1 MGFSVA
7 IAFLHV
13 TILLSDTNKNIR
25 MRKVEVFV
33 LKILKKIHILM
44 DQKQKSAMVRLF
56 VMMMIS
62 AGLETGAV
70 MMVMAVVQLILDPV
84 ALEQGETYQK
94 ISSVFHLQNTIQFS
108 VFAIVF
114 LILLYIAKNSFQFFF
129 QRSLYRFIYSNQFKT
144 ASSLMKN
151 FVRRE
156 YEYYLNAETSVIQR
170 SITAD
175 VSNMY
180 ALIMAVLQIASEVIV
195 AVFLVFALAM
205 QDPVMTVVIAVL
217 LVLTLVVIKKI
228 VKPIMNRTGKENQDY
243 GASMFAWISQTV
255 QGIKEIKVAGR
266 EQYFIKEYCKV
277 GEGYVKAMERFSLF
291 NNSPKL
297 LIETV
302 CMAGLLGYIMVLIV
316 AGANVSSMVSLFA
329 AFGIAAMRLLP
340 AASRINN
347 QITSMAF
354 NEPFFFNVSDNLVE
368 ETDEEHTDISYA
380 VVAKEKL
387 PVTSAVKLSNITYHY
402 HNSDKLIFD
411 HATVSFP
418 IGKSIGVVG
427 ASGAGK
433 TTIIDILLGLLKL
446 QEGKVLAD
454 DVDIQEHYREW
465 LANVGYIPQMIF
477 LLDADIRKNVAFG
490 IPEEEIDEE
499 KLWHALREAQLDT
512 FVKALPDGVNTGIGE
527 RGIRLSGGQRQRI
540 GIARA
545 LYNDPEVLILDEATS
560 ALDNDT
566 EAAIMESINRL
577 HGKKTLVIIAHRLQ
591 TIEKCDMVF
600 RVEEG
605 RIVKER

>member
-1 MGFSVA
+1 MV
-7 IAFLHV
+7 
-13 TILLSDTNKNIR
+13 
-25 MRKVEVFV
+25 
-33 LKILKKIHILM
+33 KILKKINILM
-44 DQKQKSAMVRLF
+44 DKKQKRSMFGLLCMMV
-56 VMMMIS
+56 IS
-62 AGLETGAV
+62 GALETV
-70 MMVMAVVQLILDPV
+70 TVLMVMNVVQLIVDP
-84 ALEQGETYQK
+84 ATLEQGDTYK
-94 ISSVFHLQNTIQFS
+94 MICEILNLSGTVQFS
-108 VFAIVF
+108 VLAILF
-114 LILLYIAKNSFQFFF
+114 LIFLYVGKSIFQFIF
-129 QRSLYRFIYSNQFKT
+129 QRSLYRFVYSNQFKT
-144 ASSLMKN
+144 ASNLMKN
-151 FVRRE
+151 FVKRD

-180 ALIMAVLQIASEVIV
+180 ALIQSVLQIASEVIV
-195 AVFLVFALAM
+195 AVFLVIALAM
-205 QDPVMTVVIAVL
+205 KDPVMTVIIGVL
-217 LVLTLVVIKKI
+217 LVVTLIVIKSI
-228 VKPIMNRTGKENQDY
+228 IKPIMNRTGKENQDY
-243 GASMFAWISQTV
+243 GASMFSWIAQTI
-255 QGIKEIKVAGR
+255 QGIKDIKVAGK
-266 EQYFIKEYCKV
+266 EQYFINEYCKV

-291 NNSPKL
+291 NNTPKL

-302 CMAGLLGYIMVLIV
+302 CMAGLLGYILVLIV
-316 AGANVSSMVSLFA
+316 TGSNVSGMISLFA

-347 QITSMAF
+347 QMTSMAF

-368 ETDEEHTDISYA
+368 ETNEENTDISYA

-387 PVTSAVKLSNITYHY
+387 PVTKAVNLEDITYHY
-402 HNSDKLIFD
+402 PNSDKLIFN
-411 HATVSFP
+411 HASVSFP

-446 QEGKVLAD
+446 ETGKVMAD
-454 DVDIQEHYREW
+454 DADIQEHYREW

-490 IPEEEIDEE
+490 VPEEEIDEE
-499 KLWHALREAQLDT
+499 RLWYALKEAQLDE
-512 FVKALPDGVNTGIGE
+512 FVKTLPEGVNTGIGE

-566 EAAIMESINRL
+566 EAAIMDSINRL
-577 HGKKTLVIIAHRLQ
+577 HGKKTLIIIAHRLQ

-600 RVEEG
+600 RVEDG
-605 RIVKER
+605 AIIKER

>member
-1 MGFSVA
+1 M
-7 IAFLHV
+7 
-13 TILLSDTNKNIR
+13 
-25 MRKVEVFV
+25 
-33 LKILKKIHILM
+33 LKILKKINILM
-44 DQKQKSAMVRLF
+44 DKKQKRAMGKLLLSMV
-56 VMMMIS
+56 IS

-84 ALEQGETYQK
+84 TLEQGKVYQW
-94 ISSVFHLQNTIQFS
+94 ICDLLHLQDTVQFS
-108 VFAIVF
+108 VLAILF
-114 LILLYIAKNSFQFFF
+114 LIALYIAKNSFQFVL
-129 QRSLYRFIYSNQFKT
+129 QRSLYRFVYSNQFQT
-144 ASSLMKN
+144 ASNLMKN
-151 FVRRE
+151 FVRRD
-156 YEYYLNAETSVIQR
+156 YEYYLNAETSIIQR

-180 ALIMAVLQIASEVIV
+180 ALIMAVLQIASEAIV
-195 AVFLVFALAM
+195 AVFLVAALAI
-205 QDPVMTVVIAVL
+205 QDPIMTIVISVL
-217 LVLTLVVIKKI
+217 LLVTLAVIKNI
-228 VKPIMNRTGKENQDY
+228 IKPIMNRTGKENQDY
-243 GASMFAWISQTV
+243 GASMFAWIAQTI

-266 EQYFIKEYCKV
+266 EQYFIGEYCKV

-291 NNSPKL
+291 NNTPKL

-302 CMAGLLGYIMVLIV
+302 SIAGLLGYIMVLIV
-316 AGANVSSMVSLFA
+316 AGADVSGMVSLFA

-347 QITSMAF
+347 QMTSMAF

-368 ETDEEHTDISYA
+368 ETNAENTDISYA
-380 VVAKEKL
+380 VAAKEKL
-387 PVTSAVKLSNITYHY
+387 PVTKEVRLADITYHY
-402 HNSDKLIFD
+402 PNSDKLIFN
-411 HATVSFP
+411 HASVSFP
-418 IGKSIGVVG
+418 IGKSIGIVG
-427 ASGAGK
+427 TSGAGK

-446 QEGKVLAD
+446 QGGKVLAD
-454 DVDIQEHYREW
+454 DVDIQTHYREW

-490 IPEEEIDEE
+490 IPEEEIDDQR
-499 KLWHALREAQLDT
+499 LWYALREAQLDE
-512 FVKALPDGVNTGIGE
+512 FVKTLPEGIATGIGE

-566 EAAIMESINRL
+566 EAAIMDSINRL

-600 RVEEG
+600 RVEDG
-605 RIVKER
+605 GIYRER

>member
-1 MGFSVA
+1 
-7 IAFLHV
+7 
-13 TILLSDTNKNIR
+13 
-25 MRKVEVFV
+25 MRV
-33 LKILKKIHILM
+33 LKILKKINILM
-44 DQKQKSAMVRLF
+44 DHKQKGAMARLF
-56 VMMMIS
+56 VMMVVS

-84 ALEQGETYQK
+84 ALEQGEKYQL
-94 ISSVFHLQNTIQFS
+94 ICRIFHLQSTVQFS
-108 VFAIVF
+108 VLAILF
-114 LILLYIAKNSFQFFF
+114 LIVLYVAKNAFQFLL
-129 QRSLYRFIYSNQFKT
+129 QRNLYCFVYSNQFKT

-180 ALIMAVLQIASEVIV
+180 ALIMSVLQIASEVIV
-195 AVFLVFALAM
+195 AVFLVGALFV

-217 LVLTLVVIKKI
+217 LVVTLVVIKNI
-228 VKPIMNRTGKENQDY
+228 IKPVMNRTGKENQDF

-266 EQYFIKEYCKV
+266 EQYFIGEYCKV

-291 NNSPKL
+291 NNTPKL

-302 CMAGLLGYIMVLIV
+302 CMAGLLGYILVLIV
-316 AGANVSSMVSLFA
+316 SGANVSDMVSLFA

-347 QITSMAF
+347 QLTSMAF

-387 PVTSAVKLSNITYHY
+387 PVTREVKLSDITYHY
-402 HNSDKLIFD
+402 PNADKLIFD

-418 IGKSIGVVG
+418 IGKSIGIVG
-427 ASGAGK
+427 TSGAGK

-446 QEGKVLAD
+446 QGGSVLAD
-454 DVDIQEHYREW
+454 DVNIQEHYREW

-490 IPEEEIDEE
+490 VPEDEIDDE
-499 KLWHALREAQLDT
+499 KLWYALQEAQLDA
-512 FVKALPDGVNTGIGE
+512 FVKTLPEGVNTGIGE

-545 LYNDPEVLILDEATS
+545 LYNDPELLILDEATS

-600 RVEEG
+600 RVENG
-605 RIVKER
+605 KIERDR

>member
-1 MGFSVA
+1 MQSDSWVNRYG
-7 IAFLHV
+7 IWH
-13 TILLSDTNKNIR
+13 ILIR
-25 MRKVEVFV
+25 EDDKDKKM
-33 LKILKKIHILM
+33 LKIIKKINILM
-44 DQKQKSAMVRLF
+44 DKKQKGAMARLF
-56 VMMMIS
+56 LMMIVS

-84 ALEQGETYQK
+84 ALEQGETYQR
-94 ISSVFHLQNTIQFS
+94 ISSLLNLQDTVQFS
-108 VFAIVF
+108 VAAILF
-114 LILLYIAKNSFQFFF
+114 LIVLYIAKNSFQFIF
-129 QRSLYRFIYSNQFKT
+129 QRSLYRFVYSNQFKT

-156 YEYYLNAETSVIQR
+156 YEYYLDAETAVIQR

-180 ALIMAVLQIASEVIV
+180 ALIMAVLQIASEMIV
-195 AVFLVFALAM
+195 ALFLVIALAM
-205 QDPVMTVVIAVL
+205 QDPFMTVIIAVL
-217 LVLTLVVIKKI
+217 LVATLVVIKKI
-228 VKPIMNRTGKENQDY
+228 VKPIMNRTGKENQDF

-266 EQYFIKEYCKV
+266 EQYFIGEYCKV
-277 GEGYVKAMERFSLF
+277 GEGYVRAMERFSLF
-291 NNSPKL
+291 NNTPKL

-302 CMAGLLGYIMVLIV
+302 CMAGLLGYIMALIV
-316 AGANVSSMVSLFA
+316 LGADVSAMVSLFA

-368 ETDEEHTDISYA
+368 ETDEAHTDISYA

-387 PVTSAVKLSNITYHY
+387 PVTQEVRLSDITYHY
-402 HNSDKLIFD
+402 PNSDKLIFD

-446 QEGKVLAD
+446 QGGKVLAD
-454 DVDIQEHYREW
+454 EVDIQEHYREW

-499 KLWHALREAQLDT
+499 KLWHALKEAQLDA
-512 FVKALPDGVNTGIGE
+512 FVKTLPDGVHTGIGE

-545 LYNDPEVLILDEATS
+545 LYHDPEVLILDEATS

-600 RVEEG
+600 RVENG
-605 RIVKER
+605 KIVKER

>member
-1 MGFSVA
+1 M
-7 IAFLHV
+7 
-13 TILLSDTNKNIR
+13 
-25 MRKVEVFV
+25 
-33 LKILKKIHILM
+33 LKILKKINILM
-44 DQKQKSAMVRLF
+44 DKKQKQSMAKLLVIMIFAAM
-56 VMMMIS
+56 
-62 AGLETGAV
+62 LETCAV
-70 MMVMAVVQLILDPV
+70 MMVMTVVELITNPEELVQGDKYTMV
-84 ALEQGETYQK
+84 CDILNLE
-94 ISSVFHLQNTIQFS
+94 SVVEFS
-108 VFAIVF
+108 VLAILF
-114 LILLYIAKNSFQFFF
+114 CIILYIAKNGFQFIL
-129 QRSLYRFIYSNQFKT
+129 QRSMYRFIYRNQFKT

-151 FVRRE
+151 FVSRN
-156 YEYYLNAETSVIQR
+156 YEYYLDAETSVIQR

-180 ALIMAVLQIASEVIV
+180 ALIMSVLQIISEVIV
-195 AVFLVFALAM
+195 ALFLVGALAM
-205 QDPVMTVVIAVL
+205 QDIVMTVIIAVL
-217 LVLTLVVIKKI
+217 LVVTLGVIKNI
-228 VKPIMNRTGKENQDY
+228 IKPIMNRTGKENQDY
-243 GASMFAWISQTV
+243 GASMFSWIAQTI

-266 EQYFIKEYCKV
+266 EQYFIGEYCKV

-291 NNSPKL
+291 NNTPKL

-302 CMAGLLGYIMVLIV
+302 CIAGLLGYIMVLIV
-316 AGANVSSMVSLFA
+316 SGTDVSGMVSLFA

-347 QITSMAF
+347 QMTSMAF

-368 ETDEEHTDISYA
+368 ETDDEHTDISYA

-387 PVTSAVKLSNITYHY
+387 PVTKAVTFENITYHY
-402 HNSDKLIFD
+402 PNSDRLIFD
-411 HATVSFP
+411 HANVSFP
-418 IGKSIGVVG
+418 IGKSIGIVG
-427 ASGAGK
+427 TSGAGK
-433 TTIIDILLGLLKL
+433 TTIIDILLGLLDL
-446 QEGKVLAD
+446 QEGKVKAD
-454 DVDIQEHYREW
+454 DVDIKEHYREW

-490 IPEEEIDEE
+490 VPEDEIDDER
-499 KLWHALREAQLDT
+499 LWHALKEAQLDE
-512 FVKALPDGVNTGIGE
+512 FVKTLPEGVNTGIGE

-600 RVEEG
+600 RVEDG
-605 RIVKER
+605 AIKKVR

>member
-1 MGFSVA
+1 M
-7 IAFLHV
+7 
-13 TILLSDTNKNIR
+13 
-25 MRKVEVFV
+25 
-33 LKILKKIHILM
+33 LKIIKKINILM
-44 DQKQKSAMVRLF
+44 DKKQKGAMARLF
-56 VMMMIS
+56 LMMIVS

-84 ALEQGETYQK
+84 ALEQGETYQR
-94 ISSVFHLQNTIQFS
+94 ISSLLNLQDTVQFS
-108 VFAIVF
+108 VFAILF
-114 LILLYIAKNSFQFFF
+114 LIVLYIAKNSFQFIF
-129 QRSLYRFIYSNQFKT
+129 QRSLYRFVYSNQFKT

-156 YEYYLNAETSVIQR
+156 YEYYLDAETAVIQR

-180 ALIMAVLQIASEVIV
+180 ALIMAVLQIASEMIV
-195 AVFLVFALAM
+195 ALFLVIALAM
-205 QDPVMTVVIAVL
+205 QDPFMTVIIAVL
-217 LVLTLVVIKKI
+217 LVVTLVVIKKI
-228 VKPIMNRTGKENQDY
+228 VKPIMNRTGKENQDF

-266 EQYFIKEYCKV
+266 EQYFIGEYCKV
-277 GEGYVKAMERFSLF
+277 GEGYVRAMERFSLF
-291 NNSPKL
+291 NNTPKL

-302 CMAGLLGYIMVLIV
+302 CMAGLLGYIMALIV
-316 AGANVSSMVSLFA
+316 LGADVSAMVSLFA

-368 ETDEEHTDISYA
+368 ETDEAHTDISYA

-387 PVTSAVKLSNITYHY
+387 PVTQEVRLSDITYHY
-402 HNSDKLIFD
+402 PNSDKLIFD

-446 QEGKVLAD
+446 QGGKVLAD
-454 DVDIQEHYREW
+454 EVDIQEHYREW

-499 KLWHALREAQLDT
+499 KLWHALKEAQLDA
-512 FVKALPDGVNTGIGE
+512 FVKTLPDGVHTGIGE

-545 LYNDPEVLILDEATS
+545 LYHDPEVLILDEATS

-600 RVEEG
+600 RVENG
-605 RIVKER
+605 KIVKER

>member
-1 MGFSVA
+1 M
-7 IAFLHV
+7 
-13 TILLSDTNKNIR
+13 
-25 MRKVEVFV
+25 
-33 LKILKKIHILM
+33 LKILKKINILM
-44 DQKQKSAMVRLF
+44 DKKQKRAMGKLLLLMV
-56 VMMMIS
+56 IS

-84 ALEQGETYQK
+84 TLEQGKVYQW
-94 ISSVFHLQNTIQFS
+94 ICDLLHLRDTVQFS
-108 VFAIVF
+108 VLAILF
-114 LILLYIAKNSFQFFF
+114 LIALYIAKNSFQFVL
-129 QRSLYRFIYSNQFKT
+129 QRSLYRFVYSNQFQT
-144 ASSLMKN
+144 ASNLMKN
-151 FVRRE
+151 FMRRD
-156 YEYYLNAETSVIQR
+156 YEYYLNAETSIIQR

-180 ALIMAVLQIASEVIV
+180 ALIMAVLQIASEAIV
-195 AVFLVFALAM
+195 AVFLVAALAI
-205 QDPVMTVVIAVL
+205 QDPIMTIVISVL
-217 LVLTLVVIKKI
+217 LLVTLAVIKNI
-228 VKPIMNRTGKENQDY
+228 IKPIMNRTGKENQDY
-243 GASMFAWISQTV
+243 GASMFAWIAQTI

-266 EQYFIKEYCKV
+266 EQYFIGEYCKV

-291 NNSPKL
+291 NNTPKL

-302 CMAGLLGYIMVLIV
+302 SIAGLLGYIMVLIV
-316 AGANVSSMVSLFA
+316 AGADVSGMVSLFA

-347 QITSMAF
+347 QMTSMAF

-368 ETDEEHTDISYA
+368 ETNAENTDISYA
-380 VVAKEKL
+380 VAAKEKL
-387 PVTSAVKLSNITYHY
+387 PVTKEVRLADITYHY
-402 HNSDKLIFD
+402 PNSDKLIFN
-411 HATVSFP
+411 HASVSFP
-418 IGKSIGVVG
+418 IGKSIGIVG
-427 ASGAGK
+427 TSGAGK

-446 QEGKVLAD
+446 QGGKVLAD
-454 DVDIQEHYREW
+454 DVDIQTHYREW

-490 IPEEEIDEE
+490 IPEEEIDDQR
-499 KLWHALREAQLDT
+499 LWYALREAQLDE
-512 FVKALPDGVNTGIGE
+512 FVKTLPEGIATGIGE

-566 EAAIMESINRL
+566 EAAIMDSINRL

-600 RVEEG
+600 RVEDG
-605 RIVKER
+605 GIYRER

>member
-1 MGFSVA
+1 M
-7 IAFLHV
+7 
-13 TILLSDTNKNIR
+13 
-25 MRKVEVFV
+25 
-33 LKILKKIHILM
+33 LKILKKINILM
-44 DQKQKSAMVRLF
+44 DKKQKGAMARLL
-56 VMMMIS
+56 VMMIIS

-70 MMVMAVVQLILDPV
+70 MMVMAVVQLIVDPV
-84 ALEQGETYQK
+84 TLEQGDTYQK
-94 ISSVFHLQNTIQFS
+94 ISDILHLENTVQFS
-108 VFAIVF
+108 VLAILF
-114 LILLYIAKNSFQFFF
+114 LIGLYIAKNSFQFFL
-129 QRSLYRFIYSNQFKT
+129 QRNLYRFVYTNQFKT
-144 ASSLMKN
+144 ASNLMKN
-151 FVRRE
+151 FVSRD

-180 ALIMAVLQIASEVIV
+180 ALIMSVLQIASETIV
-195 AVFLVFALAM
+195 ALFLVIALAIE
-205 QDPVMTVVIAVL
+205 DPVMTVVIAVL
-217 LVLTLVVIKKI
+217 LLVTLIVIKNI
-228 VKPIMNRTGKENQDY
+228 IKPIMNRTGKDNQDY

-266 EQYFIKEYCKV
+266 EQYFIGEYCKV

-291 NNSPKL
+291 NNTPKL

-302 CMAGLLGYIMVLIV
+302 CIAGLLGYIMVLV
-316 AGANVSSMVSLFA
+316 LMGADVSGMVSLFA

-347 QITSMAF
+347 QMTSMAF

-368 ETDEEHTDISYA
+368 ETDEEHTDLSYA

-387 PVTSAVKLSNITYHY
+387 PVTREVKLSGITYHY
-402 HNSDKLIFD
+402 PNSDQLIFD

-418 IGKSIGVVG
+418 IGKSIGIVG
-427 ASGAGK
+427 TSGAGK

-446 QEGKVLAD
+446 QDGKVLAD
-454 DVDIQEHYREW
+454 DVDIQKHYREW

-490 IPEEEIDEE
+490 VPEEEIDDK
-499 KLWHALREAQLDT
+499 KLWYALKEAQLDE
-512 FVKALPDGVNTGIGE
+512 FVKTLPEGINTGIGE

-545 LYNDPEVLILDEATS
+545 LYYDPEVLILDEATS

-566 EAAIMESINRL
+566 EAAIMDSINRL
-577 HGKKTLVIIAHRLQ
+577 HGRKTLIIIAHRLQ
-591 TIEKCDMVF
+591 TIEKCELVY
-600 RVEEG
+600 RVEDG
-605 RIVKER
+605 QLVRERG

>member
-1 MGFSVA
+1 M
-7 IAFLHV
+7 
-13 TILLSDTNKNIR
+13 
-25 MRKVEVFV
+25 
-33 LKILKKIHILM
+33 LKILKKINILM
-44 DQKQKSAMVRLF
+44 DKKQKRAMGKLLLLMV
-56 VMMMIS
+56 IS

-84 ALEQGETYQK
+84 TLEQGKVYQW
-94 ISSVFHLQNTIQFS
+94 ICDLLHLQDTVQFS
-108 VFAIVF
+108 VLAILF
-114 LILLYIAKNSFQFFF
+114 LIALYIAKNSFQFVL
-129 QRSLYRFIYSNQFKT
+129 QRSLYRFVYSNQFQT
-144 ASSLMKN
+144 ASNLMKN
-151 FVRRE
+151 FVRRD
-156 YEYYLNAETSVIQR
+156 YEYYLNAETSIIQR

-180 ALIMAVLQIASEVIV
+180 ALIMAVLQIASEAIV
-195 AVFLVFALAM
+195 AVFLVAALAI
-205 QDPVMTVVIAVL
+205 QDPIMTIVISVL
-217 LVLTLVVIKKI
+217 LLVTLAVIKNI
-228 VKPIMNRTGKENQDY
+228 IKPIMNRTGKENQDY
-243 GASMFAWISQTV
+243 GASMFAWIAQTI

-266 EQYFIKEYCKV
+266 EQYFIGEYCKV

-291 NNSPKL
+291 NNTPKL

-302 CMAGLLGYIMVLIV
+302 SIAGLLGYIMVLIV
-316 AGANVSSMVSLFA
+316 AGADVSGMVSLFA

-347 QITSMAF
+347 QMTSMAF

-368 ETDEEHTDISYA
+368 ETNAENTDISYA
-380 VVAKEKL
+380 VAAKEKL
-387 PVTSAVKLSNITYHY
+387 PVTKEVRLADITYHY
-402 HNSDKLIFD
+402 PNSDKLIFN
-411 HATVSFP
+411 HASVSFP
-418 IGKSIGVVG
+418 IGKSIGIVG
-427 ASGAGK
+427 TSGAGK

-446 QEGKVLAD
+446 QGGKVLAD
-454 DVDIQEHYREW
+454 DVDIQTHYREW

-490 IPEEEIDEE
+490 IPEEEIDDQR
-499 KLWHALREAQLDT
+499 LWYALREAQLDE
-512 FVKALPDGVNTGIGE
+512 FVKTLPEGIATGIGE
-527 RGIRLSGGQRQRI
+527 RGIRLSGGQRQCI

-566 EAAIMESINRL
+566 EAAIMDSINRL

-600 RVEEG
+600 RVEDG
-605 RIVKER
+605 GIYRER

>member
-1 MGFSVA
+1 M
-7 IAFLHV
+7 
-13 TILLSDTNKNIR
+13 
-25 MRKVEVFV
+25 
-33 LKILKKIHILM
+33 LKILKKIDILM
-44 DQKQKSAMVRLF
+44 DRKQKAAMARLL
-56 VMMMIS
+56 VMMIVS

-70 MMVMAVVQLILDPV
+70 MMVMAVVQLIVDPV
-84 ALEQGETYQK
+84 ALEQGRTYQK
-94 ISSVFHLQNTIQFS
+94 ICGLLHLKDTVQFS
-108 VFAIVF
+108 VLAILF
-114 LILLYIAKNSFQFFF
+114 LIALYIAKNSFQFFL
-129 QRSLYRFIYSNQFKT
+129 QRSLYRFVYSNQFKT
-144 ASSLMKN
+144 ASDLMKN
-151 FVRRE
+151 FVRRD

-175 VSNMY
+175 VNCMY
-180 ALIMAVLQIASEVIV
+180 ALIMSVLQIASETIV
-195 AVFLVFALAM
+195 ALFLVAALAIE
-205 QDPVMTVVIAVL
+205 DPVMTVVIAVL
-217 LVLTLVVIKKI
+217 LLVTLIVIKNI
-228 VKPIMNRTGKENQDY
+228 IKPIMNRTGKENQDY

-266 EQYFIKEYCKV
+266 EQYFVGEYCKV
-277 GEGYVKAMERFSLF
+277 GQGYVKAMERFSLF
-291 NNSPKL
+291 NNTPKL

-302 CMAGLLGYIMVLIV
+302 CIAGLLGYIMVLIV
-316 AGANVSSMVSLFA
+316 TGANVSGMVSLFA

-347 QITSMAF
+347 QMTSMDF

-368 ETDEEHTDISYA
+368 ETDEAHTDISYA
-380 VVAKEKL
+380 IAPKEKL
-387 PVTSAVKLSNITYHY
+387 PVTREVRLDDITYHY
-402 HNSDKLIFD
+402 PGSDKLIFD

-418 IGKSIGVVG
+418 IGKSIGIVG

-446 QEGKVLAD
+446 QGGRVLAD
-454 DVDIQEHYREW
+454 EVDIRDRYREW

-490 IPEEEIDEE
+490 VPEEEIDEE
-499 KLWHALREAQLDT
+499 KLWHALREAQLDA
-512 FVKALPDGVNTGIGE
+512 FVKTLPEGVHTGIGE

-600 RVEEG
+600 RVG
-605 RIVKER
+605 DGKLVKER

>member
-1 MGFSVA
+1 
-7 IAFLHV
+7 
-13 TILLSDTNKNIR
+13 
-25 MRKVEVFV
+25 
-33 LKILKKIHILM
+33 
-44 DQKQKSAMVRLF
+44 
-56 VMMMIS
+56 
-62 AGLETGAV
+62 

-84 ALEQGETYQK
+84 TLEQGKVYQW
-94 ISSVFHLQNTIQFS
+94 ICDLLHLQDTVQFS
-108 VFAIVF
+108 VLAILF
-114 LILLYIAKNSFQFFF
+114 LIALYIAKNSFQFVL
-129 QRSLYRFIYSNQFKT
+129 QRSLYRFVYSNQFQT
-144 ASSLMKN
+144 ASNLMKN
-151 FVRRE
+151 FVRRD
-156 YEYYLNAETSVIQR
+156 YEYYLNAETSIIQR

-180 ALIMAVLQIASEVIV
+180 ALIMAVLQIASEAIV
-195 AVFLVFALAM
+195 AVFLVVALAI
-205 QDPVMTVVIAVL
+205 QDPIMTIVISVL
-217 LVLTLVVIKKI
+217 LLVTLAVIKNI
-228 VKPIMNRTGKENQDY
+228 IKPIMNRTGKENQDY
-243 GASMFAWISQTV
+243 GASMFAWIAQTI

-266 EQYFIKEYCKV
+266 EQYFIGEYCKV

-291 NNSPKL
+291 NNTPKL

-302 CMAGLLGYIMVLIV
+302 SIAGLLGYIMVLIV
-316 AGANVSSMVSLFA
+316 AGADVSGMVSLFA

-347 QITSMAF
+347 QMTSMAF

-368 ETDEEHTDISYA
+368 ETNAENTDISYA
-380 VVAKEKL
+380 VAAKEKL
-387 PVTSAVKLSNITYHY
+387 PVTKEVRLADITYHY
-402 HNSDKLIFD
+402 PNSDKLIFN
-411 HATVSFP
+411 HASVSFP
-418 IGKSIGVVG
+418 IGKSIGIVG
-427 ASGAGK
+427 TSGAGK

-446 QEGKVLAD
+446 QGGKVLAD
-454 DVDIQEHYREW
+454 DVDIQTHYREW

-490 IPEEEIDEE
+490 IPEEEIDDQR
-499 KLWHALREAQLDT
+499 LWYALREAQLDE
-512 FVKALPDGVNTGIGE
+512 FVKTLPEGIATGIGE

-566 EAAIMESINRL
+566 EAAIMDSINRL

-600 RVEEG
+600 RVEDG
-605 RIVKER
+605 GIYRER

>member
-1 MGFSVA
+1 M
-7 IAFLHV
+7 
-13 TILLSDTNKNIR
+13 
-25 MRKVEVFV
+25 
-33 LKILKKIHILM
+33 LKIIKKINILM
-44 DQKQKSAMVRLF
+44 DKKQKGAMARLF
-56 VMMMIS
+56 LMMIVS

-84 ALEQGETYQK
+84 ALEQGETYQR
-94 ISSVFHLQNTIQFS
+94 ISSLLNLQDTVQFS
-108 VFAIVF
+108 VFAILF
-114 LILLYIAKNSFQFFF
+114 LIVLYIAKNSFQFIF
-129 QRSLYRFIYSNQFKT
+129 QRSLYRFVYSNQFKT

-156 YEYYLNAETSVIQR
+156 YEYYLDAETAVIQR

-180 ALIMAVLQIASEVIV
+180 ALIMAVLQIASEMIV
-195 AVFLVFALAM
+195 ALFLVIALAM
-205 QDPVMTVVIAVL
+205 QDPVMTVIIAVL
-217 LVLTLVVIKKI
+217 LVATLVVIKKI
-228 VKPIMNRTGKENQDY
+228 VKPIMNRTGKENQDF

-266 EQYFIKEYCKV
+266 EQYFIGEYCKV
-277 GEGYVKAMERFSLF
+277 GEGYVRAMERFSLF
-291 NNSPKL
+291 NNTPKL

-302 CMAGLLGYIMVLIV
+302 CMAGLLGYIMALIV
-316 AGANVSSMVSLFA
+316 LGADVSAMVSLFA

-368 ETDEEHTDISYA
+368 ETDEAHTDISYA

-387 PVTSAVKLSNITYHY
+387 PVTREVRLSDITYHY
-402 HNSDKLIFD
+402 PNSDKLIFD

-446 QEGKVLAD
+446 QGGKVLAD
-454 DVDIQEHYREW
+454 EVDIQEHYREW

-499 KLWHALREAQLDT
+499 KLWHALKEAQLDA
-512 FVKALPDGVNTGIGE
+512 FVKTLPDGVHTGIGE

-545 LYNDPEVLILDEATS
+545 LYHDPEVLILDEATS

-600 RVEEG
+600 RVENG
-605 RIVKER
+605 KIVKER

>member
-1 MGFSVA
+1 M
-7 IAFLHV
+7 
-13 TILLSDTNKNIR
+13 
-25 MRKVEVFV
+25 
-33 LKILKKIHILM
+33 LKILKKINVLM
-44 DQKQKSAMVRLF
+44 DKKQKGAMAKLL
-56 VMMMIS
+56 VMMIIS

-70 MMVMAVVQLILDPV
+70 MMVMAVVQLIISPAV
-84 ALEQGETYQK
+84 LEQGDTYRR
-94 ISSVFHLQNTIQFS
+94 ICDVLHLQNTVQFS
-108 VFAIVF
+108 VLAILF
-114 LILLYIAKNSFQFFF
+114 LIALYIAKNSFQFFL
-129 QRSLYRFIYSNQFKT
+129 QRSLYRFVFHNQFRT

-151 FVRRE
+151 FVRRD
-156 YEYYLNAETSVIQR
+156 YEYYLDAETSVIQR

-180 ALIMAVLQIASEVIV
+180 ALIMSVLQIASETIV
-195 AVFLVFALAM
+195 ALFLVVALAIE
-205 QDPVMTVVIAVL
+205 DPVMTVVIAVL
-217 LVLTLVVIKKI
+217 LLATLIVIKNI
-228 VKPIMNRTGKENQDY
+228 IKPVMNRTGKENQDY

-266 EQYFIKEYCKV
+266 EQYFVGEYCKV
-277 GEGYVKAMERFSLF
+277 GEGYVRAMERFSLF
-291 NNSPKL
+291 NNTPKL

-302 CMAGLLGYIMVLIV
+302 CIAGLLGYIMVLIV
-316 AGANVSSMVSLFA
+316 AGADVSGMVSLFA

-347 QITSMAF
+347 QLTSMAF

-387 PVTSAVKLSNITYHY
+387 PVTREVQLADITYHY
-402 HNSDKLIFD
+402 PNSDKLIFD

-418 IGKSIGVVG
+418 IGKSIGIVG
-427 ASGAGK
+427 TSGAGK

-446 QEGKVLAD
+446 QGGRVLAD
-454 DVDIQEHYREW
+454 GVDIQEHYREW

-490 IPEEEIDEE
+490 IPGEEIDDE
-499 KLWHALREAQLDT
+499 KLWYALEEAQLDE
-512 FVKALPDGVNTGIGE
+512 FVRTLPEGVNTGIGE

-577 HGKKTLVIIAHRLQ
+577 HGRKTLVIIAHRLQ

-600 RVEEG
+600 RVEG
-605 RIVKER
+605 GTIVKERQAQEVVAGYEA

>member
-1 MGFSVA
+1 M
-7 IAFLHV
+7 
-13 TILLSDTNKNIR
+13 
-25 MRKVEVFV
+25 
-33 LKILKKIHILM
+33 LKILKKINILM
-44 DQKQKSAMVRLF
+44 DKKQKGQMARLL
-56 VMMMIS
+56 VMMIIS

-70 MMVMAVVQLILDPV
+70 MMVMAVVQLIINPV
-84 ALEQGETYQK
+84 VLEQGETYKK
-94 ISSVFHLQNTIQFS
+94 ICELLHLQNTVQFS
-108 VFAIVF
+108 VLAILF
-114 LILLYIAKNSFQFFF
+114 LIGLYAAKNIFAFFL
-129 QRSLYRFIYSNQFKT
+129 QRNLYRFVYNNQFQT

-156 YEYYLNAETSVIQR
+156 YEYYLDAETSVIQR

-180 ALIMAVLQIASEVIV
+180 ALIMSVLQIASEAIV
-195 AVFLVFALAM
+195 AVFLVVALAIE
-205 QDPVMTVVIAVL
+205 DPVMTVVIAVL
-217 LVLTLVVIKKI
+217 LLVTLMVIKNI
-228 VKPIMNRTGKENQDY
+228 IKPIMNRTGKENQDY
-243 GASMFAWISQTV
+243 GAAMFAWISQTV

-266 EQYFIKEYCKV
+266 EQYFVGEYCKV

-291 NNSPKL
+291 NNTPKL

-302 CMAGLLGYIMVLIV
+302 CLAGLLGYIMVLILI
-316 AGANVSSMVSLFA
+316 GADVSSMVSLFA

-347 QITSMAF
+347 QMTSMAF
-354 NEPFFFNVSDNLVE
+354 NEPFFFNVSDNLIE
-368 ETDEEHTDISYA
+368 ETDDAHTDISYA

-387 PVTSAVKLSNITYHY
+387 PVTREVKLSNITYHY
-402 HNSDKLIFD
+402 PNSDKLIFD
-411 HATVSFP
+411 NATVSFP
-418 IGKSIGVVG
+418 IGKSIGIKG

-446 QEGKVLAD
+446 QGGKVLAD

-490 IPEEEIDEE
+490 VPEEEIDDE
-499 KLWHALREAQLDT
+499 KLWYALKEAQLDT
-512 FVKALPDGVNTGIGE
+512 FVKTLPEGVHTGIGE

-560 ALDNDT
+560 ALDNET

-600 RVEEG
+600 VVENG
-605 RIVKER
+605 KIVQA

>member
-1 MGFSVA
+1 M
-7 IAFLHV
+7 ICD
-13 TILLSDTNKNIR
+13 LLN
-25 MRKVEVFV
+25 
-33 LKILKKIHILM
+33 
-44 DQKQKSAMVRLF
+44 
-56 VMMMIS
+56 
-62 AGLETGAV
+62 LE
-70 MMVMAVVQLILDPV
+70 
-84 ALEQGETYQK
+84 
-94 ISSVFHLQNTIQFS
+94 NTVQFS
-108 VFAIVF
+108 VLAILF
-114 LILLYIAKNSFQFFF
+114 LIGLYIAKNSFQFIL
-129 QRSLYRFIYSNQFKT
+129 QRNLYRFVFKNQFKT

-180 ALIMAVLQIASEVIV
+180 ALIMSVLQIASEVIV
-195 AVFLVFALAM
+195 ALCLVIALAV
-205 QDPVMTVVIAVL
+205 QDPVMTVVIGVL
-217 LVLTLVVIKKI
+217 LVVTLGVIKNI
-228 VKPIMNRTGKENQDY
+228 IKPIMNRTGKENQDY
-243 GASMFAWISQTV
+243 GASMFSWIAQTI

-266 EQYFIKEYCKV
+266 EQYFIGEYCKV
-277 GEGYVKAMERFSLF
+277 GDGYVKAMERFNLF
-291 NNSPKL
+291 NNTPKL

-302 CMAGLLGYIMVLIV
+302 CIAGLLGYIMVLIV
-316 AGANVSSMVSLFA
+316 TGVDVSQMVSLFA

-347 QITSMAF
+347 QMTSMAF
-354 NEPFFFNVSDNLVE
+354 NEPFFFNVSDNLIE

-387 PVTSAVKLSNITYHY
+387 PVKKEITFSDITYHY
-402 HNSDKLIFD
+402 PNSDRLIFD
-411 HATVSFP
+411 HANVSFP
-418 IGKSIGVVG
+418 IGKSIGIVG
-427 ASGAGK
+427 TSGAGK
-433 TTIIDILLGLLKL
+433 TTVIDILLGLLKL
-446 QEGKVLAD
+446 QGGKVLAD
-454 DVDIQEHYREW
+454 GVDIQSKYREW

-477 LLDADIRKNVAFG
+477 LLDADIRKNIAFG
-490 IPEEEIDEE
+490 IPEEEIDDER
-499 KLWHALREAQLDT
+499 LWYALKEAQLDE
-512 FVKALPDGVNTGIGE
+512 FVKTLPEGVNTGIGE

-577 HGKKTLVIIAHRLQ
+577 HGRKTLIIIAHRLQ

-600 RVEEG
+600 RVEDGSIKQEG
-605 RIVKER
+605 KGVREA

>member
-1 MGFSVA
+1 M
-7 IAFLHV
+7 
-13 TILLSDTNKNIR
+13 
-25 MRKVEVFV
+25 
-33 LKILKKIHILM
+33 LKILKKINILM
-44 DQKQKSAMVRLF
+44 DYKQKGAMAKLF
-56 VMMMIS
+56 IMMIVS

-84 ALEQGETYQK
+84 VLEQGETYQQ
-94 ISSVFHLQNTIQFS
+94 ICAVLHLQNTVQFS
-108 VFAIVF
+108 VLAILF
-114 LILLYIAKNSFQFFF
+114 LIALYIAKNLFQFFL
-129 QRSLYRFIYSNQFKT
+129 QRNLYRFVYVNQFKT
-144 ASSLMKN
+144 ASDLMKC

-156 YEYYLNAETSVIQR
+156 YEYYLNAETAVIQR

-175 VSNMY
+175 VNGMY
-180 ALIMAVLQIASEVIV
+180 ALIMSVLQIASEAIV
-195 AVFLVFALAM
+195 AVFLVVALAIK
-205 QDPVMTVVIAVL
+205 DPVMTVVIAVL
-217 LVLTLVVIKKI
+217 LLVTLIVIKNI
-228 VKPIMNRTGKENQDY
+228 IKPVMNRTGKENQDY
-243 GASMFAWISQTV
+243 GASMYAWISQTV
-255 QGIKEIKVAGR
+255 HGIKEIKVAGR
-266 EQYFIKEYCKV
+266 EQYFIGEYCKV

-291 NNSPKL
+291 NNTPKL

-316 AGANVSSMVSLFA
+316 VGTDVSGMVSLFA

-347 QITSMAF
+347 QMTSMAF

-380 VVAKEKL
+380 IAAKEKL
-387 PVTSAVKLSNITYHY
+387 PVTREVKLSDITYHY
-402 HNSDKLIFD
+402 PNSDKLIFN

-433 TTIIDILLGLLKL
+433 TTIIDILLGLLQL
-446 QEGKVLAD
+446 QGGQVLAD

-490 IPEEEIDEE
+490 IPEEEIDNE
-499 KLWHALREAQLDT
+499 KLWYALKEAQLDE
-512 FVKALPDGVNTGIGE
+512 FVKTLPEGVNTGIGE

-566 EAAIMESINRL
+566 EAAIMESVNRL

-600 RVEEG
+600 RVEDG
-605 RIVKER
+605 GIVRDR

>member
-1 MGFSVA
+1 M
-7 IAFLHV
+7 
-13 TILLSDTNKNIR
+13 
-25 MRKVEVFV
+25 
-33 LKILKKIHILM
+33 LKILKKINILM
-44 DQKQKSAMVRLF
+44 DKKQKGQMARLL
-56 VMMMIS
+56 VMMIIS

-70 MMVMAVVQLILDPV
+70 MMVMAVVQLIINPV
-84 ALEQGETYQK
+84 VLEQGETYQQ
-94 ISSVFHLQNTIQFS
+94 ICELLHLQNTVQFS
-108 VFAIVF
+108 VLAILF
-114 LILLYIAKNSFQFFF
+114 LIGLYAAKNIFAFFL
-129 QRSLYRFIYSNQFKT
+129 QRNLYRFVYSNQFRT
-144 ASSLMKN
+144 ASNLMKN

-156 YEYYLNAETSVIQR
+156 YEYYLDAETSVIQR

-180 ALIMAVLQIASEVIV
+180 ALIMSVLQIASEAIV
-195 AVFLVFALAM
+195 AVFLVVALAIE
-205 QDPVMTVVIAVL
+205 DPIMTVVIAVL
-217 LVLTLVVIKKI
+217 LLVTLMVIKNI
-228 VKPIMNRTGKENQDY
+228 IKPIMNRTGKENQDY

-266 EQYFIKEYCKV
+266 EQYFIGEYSKV

-291 NNSPKL
+291 NNTPKL

-302 CMAGLLGYIMVLIV
+302 CIAGLLGYIMVLILI
-316 AGANVSSMVSLFA
+316 GADVSSMVSLFA

-347 QITSMAF
+347 QMTSMAF
-354 NEPFFFNVSDNLVE
+354 NEPFFFNVSDNLIE
-368 ETDEEHTDISYA
+368 ETDEAHTDISYA

-387 PVTSAVKLSNITYHY
+387 PVTREVKLSNITYHY
-402 HNSDKLIFD
+402 PNSDKLIFD
-411 HATVSFP
+411 NATVSFP
-418 IGKSIGVVG
+418 IGKSIGIKG

-446 QEGKVLAD
+446 QGGKVLAD

-490 IPEEEIDEE
+490 VPEEEIDDE
-499 KLWHALREAQLDT
+499 KLWYALKEAQLDT
-512 FVKALPDGVNTGIGE
+512 FVKTLPEGVHTGIGE

-560 ALDNDT
+560 ALDNET

-600 RVEEG
+600 VVENGKIIREG
-605 RIVKER
+605 K

>member
-1 MGFSVA
+1 
-7 IAFLHV
+7 
-13 TILLSDTNKNIR
+13 
-25 MRKVEVFV
+25 
-33 LKILKKIHILM
+33 M
-44 DQKQKSAMVRLF
+44 DKKQKGQMARLL
-56 VMMMIS
+56 VMMIIS

-70 MMVMAVVQLILDPV
+70 MMVMAVVQLIINPV
-84 ALEQGETYQK
+84 VLEQGETYQK
-94 ISSVFHLQNTIQFS
+94 ICELLHLQNTVQFS
-108 VFAIVF
+108 VLAILF
-114 LILLYIAKNSFQFFF
+114 LIGLYAAKNIFAFFL
-129 QRSLYRFIYSNQFKT
+129 QRNLYRFVYSNQFRT

-156 YEYYLNAETSVIQR
+156 YEYYLDAETSVIQR

-180 ALIMAVLQIASEVIV
+180 ALIMSVLQIASEAIV
-195 AVFLVFALAM
+195 AVFLVVALAIE
-205 QDPVMTVVIAVL
+205 DPVMTVVIAVL
-217 LVLTLVVIKKI
+217 LLVTLMVIKNI
-228 VKPIMNRTGKENQDY
+228 IKPIMNRTGKENQDY

-266 EQYFIKEYCKV
+266 EQYFVGEYCKV

-291 NNSPKL
+291 NNTPKL

-302 CMAGLLGYIMVLIV
+302 CLAGLLGYIMVLILI
-316 AGANVSSMVSLFA
+316 GADVSSMVSLFA

-347 QITSMAF
+347 QMTSMAF
-354 NEPFFFNVSDNLVE
+354 NEPFFFNVSDNLIE
-368 ETDEEHTDISYA
+368 ETDDAHTDISYA

-387 PVTSAVKLSNITYHY
+387 PVTREVKLSNITYHY
-402 HNSDKLIFD
+402 PNSDKLIFD
-411 HATVSFP
+411 NATVSFP
-418 IGKSIGVVG
+418 IGKSIGIKG

-446 QEGKVLAD
+446 QGGKVLAD

-490 IPEEEIDEE
+490 VPEEEIDDE
-499 KLWHALREAQLDT
+499 KLWYALKEAQLDT
-512 FVKALPDGVNTGIGE
+512 FVKTLPEGVHTGIGE

-560 ALDNDT
+560 ALDNET

-591 TIEKCDMVF
+591 TIEKCDMVYV
-600 RVEEG
+600 VEDG
-605 RIVKER
+605 KIVQA

>member
-1 MGFSVA
+1 M
-7 IAFLHV
+7 
-13 TILLSDTNKNIR
+13 
-25 MRKVEVFV
+25 
-33 LKILKKIHILM
+33 LKILKKINILM
-44 DQKQKSAMVRLF
+44 DKKQKRAMGKLLLLMV
-56 VMMMIS
+56 IS

-84 ALEQGETYQK
+84 TLEQGKVYQW
-94 ISSVFHLQNTIQFS
+94 ICDLLHLRDTVQFS
-108 VFAIVF
+108 VLAILF
-114 LILLYIAKNSFQFFF
+114 LIALYIAKNSFQFVL
-129 QRSLYRFIYSNQFKT
+129 QRSLYRFVYSNQFQT
-144 ASSLMKN
+144 ASNLMKN
-151 FVRRE
+151 FVRRD
-156 YEYYLNAETSVIQR
+156 YEYYLNAETSIIQR

-180 ALIMAVLQIASEVIV
+180 ALIMAVLQIASEAIV
-195 AVFLVFALAM
+195 AVFLVAALAI
-205 QDPVMTVVIAVL
+205 QDPIMTIVISVL
-217 LVLTLVVIKKI
+217 LLVTLAVIKNI
-228 VKPIMNRTGKENQDY
+228 IKPIMNRTGKENQDY
-243 GASMFAWISQTV
+243 GASMFAWIAQTI

-266 EQYFIKEYCKV
+266 EQYFIGEYCKV

-291 NNSPKL
+291 NNTPKL

-302 CMAGLLGYIMVLIV
+302 SIAGLLGYIMVLIV
-316 AGANVSSMVSLFA
+316 AGADVSGMVSLFA

-347 QITSMAF
+347 QMTSMAF

-368 ETDEEHTDISYA
+368 ETNAENTDISYA
-380 VVAKEKL
+380 VAAKEKL
-387 PVTSAVKLSNITYHY
+387 PVTKEVRLADITYHY
-402 HNSDKLIFD
+402 PNSDKLIFN
-411 HATVSFP
+411 HASVSFP
-418 IGKSIGVVG
+418 IGKSIGIVG
-427 ASGAGK
+427 TSGAGK

-446 QEGKVLAD
+446 QGGKVLAD
-454 DVDIQEHYREW
+454 DVDIQTHYREW

-490 IPEEEIDEE
+490 IPEEEIDDQR
-499 KLWHALREAQLDT
+499 LWYALREAQLDE
-512 FVKALPDGVNTGIGE
+512 FVKTLPEGIATGIGE

-566 EAAIMESINRL
+566 EAAIMDSINRL

-600 RVEEG
+600 RVEDG
-605 RIVKER
+605 GIYRER

>member
-1 MGFSVA
+1 M
-7 IAFLHV
+7 
-13 TILLSDTNKNIR
+13 
-25 MRKVEVFV
+25 
-33 LKILKKIHILM
+33 LKILKKINILM
-44 DQKQKSAMVRLF
+44 DKKQKGQMARLL
-56 VMMMIS
+56 VMMIIS

-70 MMVMAVVQLILDPV
+70 MMVMAVVQLIINPV
-84 ALEQGETYQK
+84 VLEQGETYQK
-94 ISSVFHLQNTIQFS
+94 ICALLHLQNTVQFS
-108 VFAIVF
+108 VLAILF
-114 LILLYIAKNSFQFFF
+114 LIGLYAAKNIFAFFL
-129 QRSLYRFIYSNQFKT
+129 QRNLYRFVFTNQFQT
-144 ASSLMKN
+144 ASNLMKN

-156 YEYYLNAETSVIQR
+156 YEFYLDAETSVIQR

-180 ALIMAVLQIASEVIV
+180 ALIMAVLQIASEATV
-195 AVFLVFALAM
+195 AVFLVIALAV

-217 LVLTLVVIKKI
+217 LVVTLVVIKNI
-228 VKPIMNRTGKENQDY
+228 IKPIMNRTGKENQDY

-266 EQYFIKEYCKV
+266 EQYFIGEYCKV

-291 NNSPKL
+291 NNTPKL

-302 CMAGLLGYIMVLIV
+302 CMAGLLGYILALIV
-316 AGANVSSMVSLFA
+316 MGADVSAMVSLFA

-347 QITSMAF
+347 QLTSMAF

-368 ETDEEHTDISYA
+368 ETDAAHTDISYA

-387 PVTSAVKLSNITYHY
+387 PVTRALTLSDITYHY
-402 HNSDKLIFD
+402 PNSDKLIFD

-418 IGKSIGVVG
+418 IGKSIGIVG

-433 TTIIDILLGLLKL
+433 TTIIDVLLGLLKL
-446 QEGKVLAD
+446 QGGRVLAD

-490 IPEEEIDEE
+490 IPEEEIDDQ
-499 KLWHALREAQLDT
+499 KLWYALKEAQLDA
-512 FVKALPDGVNTGIGE
+512 FVQTLPEGVYTGIGE

-545 LYNDPEVLILDEATS
+545 LYHDPEVLILDEATS

-600 RVEEG
+600 RVEDG
-605 RIVKER
+605 AIIKER

>member
-1 MGFSVA
+1 
-7 IAFLHV
+7 
-13 TILLSDTNKNIR
+13 
-25 MRKVEVFV
+25 
-33 LKILKKIHILM
+33 M
-44 DQKQKSAMVRLF
+44 DKKQKGEMAKLLAM
-56 VMMMIS
+56 MIIS
-62 AGLETGAV
+62 AGLETGTV
-70 MMVMAVVQLILDPV
+70 MMVMAVVQLIINPV
-84 ALEQGETYQK
+84 VLEQGDTYQM
-94 ISSVFHLQNTIQFS
+94 ICSLLHLENTVQFS
-108 VFAIVF
+108 VLAILF
-114 LILLYIAKNSFQFFF
+114 LIALYVAKSSFQFLL
-129 QRSLYRFIYSNQFKT
+129 QKNLYRFVYSNQFKT

-156 YEYYLNAETSVIQR
+156 YEYYLDAETSVIQR

-180 ALIMAVLQIASEVIV
+180 ALIMSVLQIASEAIV
-195 AVFLVFALAM
+195 AVFLVIALAVE
-205 QDPVMTVVIAVL
+205 DPIMTVIIAVL
-217 LVLTLVVIKKI
+217 LFVTLVVIKNI
-228 VKPIMNRTGKENQDY
+228 IKPIMNRTGKENQDY

-266 EQYFIKEYCKV
+266 EQYFIGEYCKV

-291 NNSPKL
+291 NNTPKL

-316 AGANVSSMVSLFA
+316 SGADVSGMVSLFA

-347 QITSMAF
+347 QMTSMAF
-354 NEPFFFNVSDNLVE
+354 NEPFFFNVSDNLIE
-368 ETDEEHTDISYA
+368 ETDEAHTDLSYA

-387 PVTSAVKLSNITYHY
+387 PVTREVKLADITYHY
-402 HNSDKLIFD
+402 PNSDKLIFD

-418 IGKSIGVVG
+418 IGKSIGIVG

-446 QEGKVLAD
+446 QGGKVLAD

-490 IPEEEIDEE
+490 VPEEEIDDE
-499 KLWHALREAQLDT
+499 KLWYALKEAQLDE
-512 FVKALPDGVNTGIGE
+512 FVKTLPEGVHTGIGE

-545 LYNDPEVLILDEATS
+545 LYNNPEVLILDEATS

-605 RIVKER
+605 KILKER

>member
-1 MGFSVA
+1 M
-7 IAFLHV
+7 
-13 TILLSDTNKNIR
+13 
-25 MRKVEVFV
+25 
-33 LKILKKIHILM
+33 LKILKKINILM
-44 DQKQKSAMVRLF
+44 DKKQKRAMGKLLLLMV
-56 VMMMIS
+56 IS

-84 ALEQGETYQK
+84 TLEQGKVYQW
-94 ISSVFHLQNTIQFS
+94 ICDLLHLQDTVQFS
-108 VFAIVF
+108 VLAILF
-114 LILLYIAKNSFQFFF
+114 LIALYIAKNSFQFVL
-129 QRSLYRFIYSNQFKT
+129 QRSLYRFVYSNQFQT
-144 ASSLMKN
+144 ASNLMKN
-151 FVRRE
+151 FVRRD
-156 YEYYLNAETSVIQR
+156 YEYYLNAETSIIQR

-180 ALIMAVLQIASEVIV
+180 ALIMAVLQIASEAIV
-195 AVFLVFALAM
+195 AVFLVVALAI
-205 QDPVMTVVIAVL
+205 QDPIMTIVISVL
-217 LVLTLVVIKKI
+217 FLVTLAVIKNI
-228 VKPIMNRTGKENQDY
+228 IKPIMNRTGKENQDY
-243 GASMFAWISQTV
+243 GASMFAWIAQTI

-266 EQYFIKEYCKV
+266 EQYFIGEYCKV

-291 NNSPKL
+291 NNTPKL

-302 CMAGLLGYIMVLIV
+302 SIAGLLGYIMVLIV
-316 AGANVSSMVSLFA
+316 AGADVSGMVSLFA

-347 QITSMAF
+347 QMTSMAF

-368 ETDEEHTDISYA
+368 ETNAENTDISYA
-380 VVAKEKL
+380 VAAKEKL
-387 PVTSAVKLSNITYHY
+387 PVTKEVRLADITYHY
-402 HNSDKLIFD
+402 PNSDKLIFN
-411 HATVSFP
+411 HASVSFP
-418 IGKSIGVVG
+418 IGKSIGIVG
-427 ASGAGK
+427 TSGAGK

-446 QEGKVLAD
+446 QGGKVLAD
-454 DVDIQEHYREW
+454 DVDIQTHYREW

-490 IPEEEIDEE
+490 IPEEEIDDQR
-499 KLWHALREAQLDT
+499 LWYALREAQLDE
-512 FVKALPDGVNTGIGE
+512 FVKTLPEGIATGIGE

-566 EAAIMESINRL
+566 EAAIMDSINRL

-600 RVEEG
+600 RVEDG
-605 RIVKER
+605 GIYRER

>member
-1 MGFSVA
+1 M
-7 IAFLHV
+7 
-13 TILLSDTNKNIR
+13 
-25 MRKVEVFV
+25 
-33 LKILKKIHILM
+33 LKILKKINILM
-44 DQKQKSAMVRLF
+44 DKKQKQSMAKLLVIMIFAAM
-56 VMMMIS
+56 
-62 AGLETGAV
+62 LETCAV
-70 MMVMAVVQLILDPV
+70 MMVMTVVELITNPEELVQGDKYTMV
-84 ALEQGETYQK
+84 CDILNLE
-94 ISSVFHLQNTIQFS
+94 SVVEFS
-108 VFAIVF
+108 VLAILF
-114 LILLYIAKNSFQFFF
+114 CIILYVAKNVFQFIL
-129 QRSLYRFIYSNQFKT
+129 QRSMYRFIYRNQFKT

-151 FVRRE
+151 FVSRN
-156 YEYYLNAETSVIQR
+156 YEYYLDAETSVIQR

-180 ALIMAVLQIASEVIV
+180 ALIMSVLQIISEVIV
-195 AVFLVFALAM
+195 ALFLVVALAM
-205 QDPVMTVVIAVL
+205 QDIVMTVIIAVL
-217 LVLTLVVIKKI
+217 LVVTLGVIKNI
-228 VKPIMNRTGKENQDY
+228 IKPIMNRTGKENQDY
-243 GASMFAWISQTV
+243 GASMFSWIAQTI

-266 EQYFIKEYCKV
+266 EQYFIGEYCKV

-291 NNSPKL
+291 NNTPKL

-316 AGANVSSMVSLFA
+316 SGTDVSRMVSLFA

-347 QITSMAF
+347 QMTSMAF

-368 ETDEEHTDISYA
+368 ETDDEHTDISYA

-387 PVTSAVKLSNITYHY
+387 PVTKAVTFENITYHY
-402 HNSDKLIFD
+402 PNSDRLIFD
-411 HATVSFP
+411 HANVSFP
-418 IGKSIGVVG
+418 IGKSIGIVG
-427 ASGAGK
+427 TSGAGK
-433 TTIIDILLGLLKL
+433 TTIIDILLGLLDL
-446 QEGKVLAD
+446 QDGKVKAD
-454 DVDIQEHYREW
+454 DVDIKEHYREW

-490 IPEEEIDEE
+490 VPEDEIDDER
-499 KLWHALREAQLDT
+499 LWHALKEAQLDE
-512 FVKALPDGVNTGIGE
+512 FVKTLPEGVNTGIGE

-600 RVEEG
+600 RVEDG
-605 RIVKER
+605 AIKKER